1 MKKNSKVIGMTLILA
16 AFALMSLGSGSSS
29 STAKETKAITQ
40 ENADS
45 KAAAAETAA
54 EAEADGA
61 SEAVPSAE
69 TEAAAEAATEAAQD
83 AITIEEQLLVDQEG
97 LKITAKEY
105 TVDPI
110 WGPGLKL
117 LIENDSDKNYGVSC
131 NALIVNNYMVSD
143 LFSKSVAPGKKAN
156 ETINFLSADL
166 KNAGIDTPGQIEIY
180 FHVFDA
186 DSYETLFDPE
196 GVTIKTSAYDSM
208 DEIKL
213 DDGQELYNEDG
224 LRIVGKYVDE
234 NSLWGTAVLLYI
246 ENNTGKNV
254 GVQAS
259 DMSINGFMV
268 TPFFSSTVYDGK
280 MALDDITIMQS
291 DLEANDIETVEDVE
305 LKFHIFDVDSYST
318 IKDTDP
324 ITFSAK

>member
-40 ENADS
+40 EKTES

-54 EAEADGA
+54 EADKADETTESA
-61 SEAVPSAE
+61 AAAE
-69 TEAAAEAATEAAQD
+69 TESATEAAQD

-208 DEIKL
+208 DVIKL

>member
-40 ENADS
+40 EKTEA
-45 KAAAAETAA
+45 APAAAETAA
-54 EAEADGA
+54 EADKADETTESA
-61 SEAVPSAE
+61 AAAE
-69 TEAAAEAATEAAQD
+69 TESATEAAQD

-208 DEIKL
+208 DVIKL

>member
-40 ENADS
+40 EKTDS

-208 DEIKL
+208 DVIKL